1 VDLRDGH
8 RLQRIEDPLRTLI
21 AFDAQLYQ
29 IFHGT
34 GRGVDIIP
42 TKGSTA
48 MELAAN
54 QSKTMSKSGTIQA
67 FIKDIFCLVREATAP
82 CDILLKVRRI
92 STYLL
97 TYLLGPQGPNF
108 NLSASCSYDLTQ
120 LANVERF

>member
-1 VDLRDGH
+1 
-8 RLQRIEDPLRTLI
+8 
-21 AFDAQLYQ
+21 
-29 IFHGT
+29 
-34 GRGVDIIP
+34 
-42 TKGSTA
+42 

-97 TYLLGPQGPNF
+97 TYLDPRGQTLIFP
-108 NLSASCSYDLTQ
+108 LHAHMI
-120 LANVERF
+120 